1 MFNTAL
7 NNNTPEKTGTVKA
20 WGGSTAP
27 SGWLFCDG
35 SAISRTTYAA
45 LFAVIGTTY
54 GSGDG
59 TTTFNLPNFGGFSK
73 NIPIGGNSKNI
84 GIEYYQGSTLK
95 QVGLGI
101 AGNPGVAFYTTQQNK
116 AISATDFTSITTGY
130 SSYNHGVGLTTTAAN
145 SGMQA
150 VTTSASGRAKAIIKY

>member
-7 NNNTPEKTGTVKA
+7 NNGAAEKIGSVKA

-54 GSGDG
+54 GTGNG
-59 TTTFNLPNFGGFSK
+59 TTTFNLPNFGGFSRDIPVIGTGK
-73 NIPIGGNSKNI
+73 SLGLSDGTHNGGMIYNSGLSERPTALNANIATSGASGSKNFSDNAII
-84 GIEYYQGSTLK
+84 GVITNTNSGL
-95 QVGLGI
+95 VG
-101 AGNPGVAFYTTQQNK
+101 K
-116 AISATDFTSITTGY
+116 
-130 SSYNHGVGLTTTAAN
+130 TTAA
-145 SGMQA
+145 SE
-150 VTTSASGRAKAIIKY
+150 RAKAIIKY